1 MGLRKKL
8 VKSRKINK
16 LHLKGKIG
24 IEGKTRQNAMNK
36 QTFDTKGK
44 IGIEEKTRQNSE
56 NEQTVDLNGKSGI
69 EVLPAILRT
78 IGGGPNGYRD
88 FL

>member
-1 MGLRKKL
+1 
-8 VKSRKINK
+8 
-16 LHLKGKIG
+16 
-24 IEGKTRQNAMNK
+24 MNK